1 MKVSNGMTLNPPPKL
16 YPASKSLS
24 ESEYIHA
31 NDHYLIHTSDAVPAA
46 VASLAQRHH
55 PRQVHYQVPGLHRA
69 IAHLL
74 ANPSLSA
81 TGFAALALYGM
92 KYLTDYADTY
102 LTGPAIA
109 KKKSAT
115 SLTPALFRSEPKG
128 IWQLSYLG
136 LVLQAAPPA
145 VALCQAL
152 TQVRSGE
159 VRWPIVEVP
168 GLSAE
173 FVRAVQLVDAARHFI
188 KVDPIDLLRASRQ
201 RISLPWLVDVL
212 TASSPLAESPKETEM
227 RLLALDVASRFH
239 LDLREQL
246 LLTDAHGKP
255 ITRFDLALPQLKIGL
270 MYDGAHH
277 WEHERRHKDTAINLE
292 SAALGWQVLRFSSAT
307 LWVLVEKLTQIV
319 AARV

>member
-1 MKVSNGMTLNPPPKL
+1 MNVFNGMTLNPPPKL
-16 YPASKSLS
+16 YHASKSLS
-24 ESEYIHA
+24 ESEYLHA
-31 NDHYLIHTSDAVPAA
+31 NDHYLIHTSDAVPPA

-55 PRQVHYQVPGLHRA
+55 PRQVYYQVPGLHRA
-69 IAHLL
+69 LAHLL

-92 KYLTDYADTY
+92 RYLTDYADTF
-102 LTGPAIA
+102 LTGPTIA
-109 KKKSAT
+109 KKTSGS
-115 SLTPALFRSEPKG
+115 SLTPALFRSEPKE
-128 IWQLSYLG
+128 IWQLNYVG
-136 LVLQAAPPA
+136 LTLQAAPPA

-159 VRWPIVEVP
+159 VRWPIVKVS
-168 GLSAE
+168 GLSEE

-188 KVDPIDLLRASRQ
+188 NVDPVDLLRASRQ

-212 TASSPLAESPKETEM
+212 MASSPLAESPKETEM
-227 RLLALDVASRFH
+227 RLLALEVARSFQ
-239 LDLREQL
+239 LELREQL

-292 SAALGWQVLRFSSAT
+292 SAVMGWQVLRFSAAT
-307 LWVLVEKLTQIV
+307 LWGLVDKLTQIV
-319 AARV
+319 AQRV